1 MSLYDKYVLPKF
13 LNCACGSNPVSRQRQ
28 KVVPLVEG
36 KVLEVGVGSG
46 LNLPFYDKSK
56 IDELWGL
63 DPSEELRDMARKVA
77 DRENIV
83 VNFVSSGAEEIPL
96 PDSYFDSVLIT
107 YTMCTIPE
115 VARANKEIKRV
126 LKRGGKLI
134 FCEHGEAPD
143 ENIRKSSYVISKDNF
158 SEYLNEFAKKKDI
171 NLIEIYLSNTF
182 GLGDKRK
189 KLIPNMIESIKSGE
203 EFVINNPS
211 WGIYF
216 MVGFI
221 VFIFFYPP

>member
-13 LNCACGSNPVSRQRQ
+13 LNCACGSNPVARQRQ

-36 KVLEVGVGSG
+36 KVLEIGIGSG

-63 DPSEELRDMARKVA
+63 DPSEELSDMARKVA

-83 VNFVSSGAEEIPL
+83 VNFISSGAEEIPL

-143 ENIRKSSYVISKDNF
+143 ENIRKWQKRINPFWGKLAGGCNINRKIPSLIQNAGFEIV
-158 SEYLNEFAKKKDI
+158 ELEEMYLPKTPKIAGYN
-171 NLIEIYLSNTF
+171 Y
-182 GLGDKRK
+182 
-189 KLIPNMIESIKSGE
+189 
-203 EFVINNPS
+203 
-211 WGIYF
+211 WGYA
-216 MVGFI
+216 VEK
-221 VFIFFYPP
+221 

>member
-63 DPSEELRDMARKVA
+63 DPSEELSDMARKVA

-83 VNFVSSGAEEIPL
+83 VNFISSGAEEIPL

-107 YTMCTIPE
+107 YTMCPIPE
-115 VARANKEIKRV
+115 VARDNKEIKRV

-143 ENIRKSSYVISKDNF
+143 ENIRKWQKRINPFWGKLAGGCNINMNIPSLIQNAGFEIV
-158 SEYLNEFAKKKDI
+158 ELEEMYLPKTPKIAGYNYWGYAVKK
-171 NLIEIYLSNTF
+171 
-182 GLGDKRK
+182 
-189 KLIPNMIESIKSGE
+189 
-203 EFVINNPS
+203 
-211 WGIYF
+211 
-216 MVGFI
+216 
-221 VFIFFYPP
+221 

>member
-36 KVLEVGVGSG
+36 KVLEVGVGTG

-63 DPSEELRDMARKVA
+63 DPSEELSDMARKLA

-83 VNFVSSGAEEIPL
+83 VNFISSGAEEIPL

-143 ENIRKSSYVISKDNF
+143 ENIRKWQKRINPFWGKLAGGCNINRKIPSLIQNAGFEIV
-158 SEYLNEFAKKKDI
+158 ELEEMYLPKTPKIAGYNYWGYAVKK
-171 NLIEIYLSNTF
+171 
-182 GLGDKRK
+182 
-189 KLIPNMIESIKSGE
+189 
-203 EFVINNPS
+203 
-211 WGIYF
+211 
-216 MVGFI
+216 
-221 VFIFFYPP
+221 

>member
-63 DPSEELRDMARKVA
+63 DPSEELSDMARKVA
-77 DRENIV
+77 DSENIE
-83 VNFVSSGAEEIPL
+83 VNFISSGAEEIPL
-96 PDSYFDSVLIT
+96 PDKYFDSVLIT

-143 ENIRKSSYVISKDNF
+143 ENIRKWQKRINPFWGKLAGGCNINRKIPSLIQNAGFEIV
-158 SEYLNEFAKKKDI
+158 ELEEMYLPKTPKIAGYN
-171 NLIEIYLSNTF
+171 Y
-182 GLGDKRK
+182 
-189 KLIPNMIESIKSGE
+189 
-203 EFVINNPS
+203 
-211 WGIYF
+211 WGYA
-216 MVGFI
+216 VEK
-221 VFIFFYPP
+221 

>member
-63 DPSEELRDMARKVA
+63 DPSEELSDMARKVA

-83 VNFVSSGAEEIPL
+83 VNFISSGAEEIPL

-126 LKRGGKLI
+126 LKTGGKLI

-143 ENIRKSSYVISKDNF
+143 ENIRKWQKRINPFWGKLAGGCNINRKIPSLIQNAGFEIV
-158 SEYLNEFAKKKDI
+158 ELEEMYLPKTPKIAGYN
-171 NLIEIYLSNTF
+171 Y
-182 GLGDKRK
+182 
-189 KLIPNMIESIKSGE
+189 
-203 EFVINNPS
+203 
-211 WGIYF
+211 WGYA
-216 MVGFI
+216 VEK
-221 VFIFFYPP
+221 

>member
-1 MSLYDKYVLPKF
+1 MPLDEVSIRFKGMSLYDKYVLPKF

-63 DPSEELRDMARKVA
+63 DPSEELSDMARKVA

-83 VNFVSSGAEEIPL
+83 VNFISSGAEEIPL

-143 ENIRKSSYVISKDNF
+143 ENIRKWQKRINPFWGKLAGGCNINRKIPSLIQNAGFEIV
-158 SEYLNEFAKKKDI
+158 ELEEMYLPKTPKIAGYN
-171 NLIEIYLSNTF
+171 Y
-182 GLGDKRK
+182 
-189 KLIPNMIESIKSGE
+189 
-203 EFVINNPS
+203 
-211 WGIYF
+211 WGYA
-216 MVGFI
+216 VEK
-221 VFIFFYPP
+221 

>member
-63 DPSEELRDMARKVA
+63 DPSEELSDMARKEA

-83 VNFVSSGAEEIPL
+83 VNFISSGAEEIPL

-143 ENIRKSSYVISKDNF
+143 ENIRKWQKRINPFWGKLAGGCNINRKIPLLIQNAGFEIV
-158 SEYLNEFAKKKDI
+158 ELEEMYLPKTPKIAGYN
-171 NLIEIYLSNTF
+171 Y
-182 GLGDKRK
+182 
-189 KLIPNMIESIKSGE
+189 
-203 EFVINNPS
+203 
-211 WGIYF
+211 WGYA
-216 MVGFI
+216 VEK
-221 VFIFFYPP
+221 

>member
-63 DPSEELRDMARKVA
+63 DPSKELSDMARKVA

-83 VNFVSSGAEEIPL
+83 VNFISSGAEEIPL

-143 ENIRKSSYVISKDNF
+143 ENIRKWQKRINPFWGKLAGGCNIDRKIPTLIQNSGFEIV
-158 SEYLNEFAKKKDI
+158 ELEEMYLPKTPKIAGYN
-171 NLIEIYLSNTF
+171 Y
-182 GLGDKRK
+182 
-189 KLIPNMIESIKSGE
+189 
-203 EFVINNPS
+203 
-211 WGIYF
+211 WGYA
-216 MVGFI
+216 VEK
-221 VFIFFYPP
+221 